1 MNWIVAKKEMGN
13 NLLQLEINAPE
24 IADTWQPGQFVH
36 LKITENTGKIPVYVS
51 AVNQL
56 KGTIKLNLL
65 ITDLKSHLLSGLNA
79 EQEVFEVSGPFGDPF
94 ETAYYGTVLCA
105 AEASGIIP
113 VYPAI
118 KSLKAAG
125 NHVIVLLSA
134 KIGDYIFLEKE
145 IREFADE
152 VLVMTDDGSRGKQ
165 GLLIQGMKEIIR
177 REKINKIYTIGSTHL
192 VKYSSLLL
200 QKQTIA
206 NSVLLFSKM
215 GLSNGSGLIFSIS
228 TVSGSKAI
236 CVDGPEFNAY
246 YSNLDDLVQHLGN
259 QEEDK
264 FTGNQDY
271 QKATNT
277 LEYSYVV
284 Y

>member
-177 REKINKIYTIGSTHL
+177 REKINKIYTIGSAHL

-215 GLSNGSGLIFSIS
+215 GLSNGSGLIYSIS

-236 CVDGPEFNAY
+236 CVDGTEFNAY

-277 LEYSYVV
+277 LEYGYVV

>member
-1 MNWIVAKKEMGN
+1 MNWIVSKKEMGN
-13 NLLQLEINAPE
+13 NLLQLEINAPD
-24 IADTWQPGQFVH
+24 IVATWQPGQYVN
-36 LKITENTGKIPVYVS
+36 LKISENTGKIPAYIS
-51 AVNQL
+51 EANQL
-56 KGTIKLNLL
+56 KGSIKLYLHRTH
-65 ITDLKSHLLSGLNA
+65 IDSHLLSGLNA
-79 EQEVFEVSGPFGDPF
+79 GHEVFEVSGPFGDPF
-94 ETAYYGTVLCA
+94 ETEYFGTVLCA
-105 AEASGIIP
+105 AEASGIVP

-134 KIGDYIFLEKE
+134 KIDDYIFLEKE

-152 VLVMTDDGSRGKQ
+152 VLVMTDDGSSGKQ

-177 REKINKIYTIGSTHL
+177 REKINKIYTTGSAHL
-192 VKYSSLLL
+192 VKYASLLL
-200 QKQTIA
+200 QKHTIA
-206 NSVLLFSKM
+206 NSVFLFSKM
-215 GLSNGSGLIFSIS
+215 GLSNGGGLIYSIS

-271 QKATNT
+271 QKAVNT

>member
-152 VLVMTDDGSRGKQ
+152 VLVMTDDGSRGKH

-177 REKINKIYTIGSTHL
+177 REKINKIYTIGSAHL

-215 GLSNGSGLIFSIS
+215 GLSNGSGLIYSIS

-236 CVDGPEFNAY
+236 CVDGTEFNAY
-246 YSNLDDLVQHLGN
+246 YSNLNDLVQHLGN